1 MTTSRPSRL
10 TTLAAAV
17 SLGLGATFAGA
28 APAAAQQGMG
38 PEQEAAVQ
46 ELSTAP
52 TTAERAQWDA
62 ARTALAQ
69 AADEDFYAA
78 PDSIPG
84 TPGALIRQEP
94 MDFYLDP
101 VKLIRIPATA
111 TRIMYSSVSATG
123 EPIAVTG
130 TVLEPE
136 KQWTGSGERPVIAY
150 AVGTQGVGDQCAPS
164 KTLSTGEQYEG
175 VGISTLLNKGYT
187 VVVTDY
193 EGLGTEGLH
202 TYMVRQSQAHTVLD
216 SVRAAAGL
224 EGSGVTAT
232 SPVAI
237 AGYSQGGGA
246 AAAAAELAGEY
257 APELDVKAAYA
268 GAPPADLTQVADAI
282 DGGGSAAF
290 LLFAMAG
297 HFEAYGVD
305 PSLYLNALGMQTL
318 EEASTA
324 CTSDGSAFADLDSST
339 ITSSGQ
345 SFPELVRS
353 DRLLAGILADQRLGH
368 QGRHPEMPVMIAHSL
383 TDDVIPYRTGRELG
397 HRWCAEGAQVRF
409 DPVFTPTHVGGYV
422 AALPRATGFLDAAL
436 NDRRTADSCGWF

>member
-1 MTTSRPSRL
+1 MRSTRTSRL

-17 SLGLGATFAGA
+17 ALGVGAAFAGA
-28 APAAAQQGMG
+28 APAAAQNGMTA
-38 PEQEAAVQ
+38 EQEAAVQ

-52 TTAERAQWDA
+52 TPAEQRQWDA
-62 ARTALAQ
+62 ARSALAQ
-69 AADEDFYAA
+69 AADEDFYATPA
-78 PDSIPG
+78 SIPG
-84 TPGALIRQEP
+84 TPGTLIRQEP

-101 VKLIRIPATA
+101 VELIRYPATA
-111 TRIMYSSVSATG
+111 TRIMYSSVNAAG

-136 KQWTGSGERPVIAY
+136 TAWRGPGERPVIAY

-175 VGISTLLNKGYT
+175 IGISALLSMGYS
-187 VVVTDY
+187 VAVTDY

-202 TYMVRQSQAHTVLD
+202 TYMVRESQAHAVLD

-224 EGSGVTAT
+224 EGTAVSAT

-246 AAAAAELAGEY
+246 SAAAAELAGDY
-257 APELDVKAAYA
+257 APELDVKGAYA

-297 HFEAYGVD
+297 QLEAYGID
-305 PSLYLNALGMQTL
+305 PDRYLNALGLQTL

-324 CTSDGSAFADLDSST
+324 CTSDGSKFADLDSST
-339 ITSSGQ
+339 ITDSGQ

-353 DRLLAGILADQRLGH
+353 DAILAGILAGQRLGH
-368 QGRHPEMPVMIAHSL
+368 EGRAPDVPVMIAHSL
-383 TDDVIPYRTGRELG
+383 TDDVIPYRVGRELG
-397 HRWCAEGAQVRF
+397 HRWCDAGARVRF
-409 DPVFTPTHVGGYV
+409 DPVFTPTHVGGYI

-436 NDRRTADSCGWF
+436 NDRWTPNSCGWF

>member
-10 TTLAAAV
+10 ATVAAAV
-17 SLGLGATFAGA
+17 ALGLGATITGV

-38 PEQEAAVQ
+38 PEQEAAVH

-84 TPGALIRQEP
+84 TPGTLIRQEP
-94 MDFYLDP
+94 TEFYLDP

-136 KQWTGSGERPVIAY
+136 KEWTGSGERPVIAY

-175 VGISTLLNKGYT
+175 IGISALLAKGYT

-202 TYMVRQSQAHTVLD
+202 TYMVRESQAHAVLD
-216 SVRAAAGL
+216 SVRAAADV
-224 EGSGVTAT
+224 EGTAVSAT

-246 AAAAAELAGEY
+246 SAAAAELAGDY
-257 APELDVKAAYA
+257 APELDVKGAYA

-282 DGGGSAAF
+282 DGGDSAAF

-297 HFEAYGVD
+297 QLKAYGID
-305 PSLYLNALGMQTL
+305 PDRYLNALGLQTL
-318 EEASTA
+318 QEASTA
-324 CTSDGSAFADLDSST
+324 CTSDASTFAGLDSST
-339 ITSSGQ
+339 ITDSGQ

-353 DRLLAGILADQRLGH
+353 DAILAGILAGQRLGH
-368 QGRHPEMPVMIAHSL
+368 EGRAPEVPVMIAHSL
-383 TDDVIPYRTGRELG
+383 TDDVIPYRVGRELG
-397 HRWCAEGAQVRF
+397 HRWCAAGSRVRF

>member
-1 MTTSRPSRL
+1 MRISRPSRL

-17 SLGLGATFAGA
+17 ALGVGTAFAGA
-28 APAAAQQGMG
+28 APAAAQEGMTA
-38 PEQEAAVQ
+38 EQKAAVQ

-52 TTAERAQWDA
+52 TAAEQAQWDA

-78 PDSIPG
+78 PDSIPA
-84 TPGALIRQEP
+84 TPGTLIRQEP

-101 VKLIRIPATA
+101 VKLIRIPAHA
-111 TRIMYSSVSATG
+111 TRIMYSSVNATG

-136 KQWTGSGERPVIAY
+136 KEWTGSGERPVIAY

-175 VGISTLLNKGYT
+175 IGISALLNKGYT

-202 TYMVRQSQAHTVLD
+202 TYMVRESQAHTVLD

-224 EGSGVTAT
+224 EGSGVTAS
-232 SPVAI
+232 SPMAI

-257 APELDVKAAYA
+257 APELNVKGAYA

-282 DGGGSAAF
+282 DGGDSAAF

-297 HFEAYGVD
+297 QLEAYGVD
-305 PSLYLNALGMQTL
+305 PDLYLNALGMQTL

-324 CTSDGSAFADLDSST
+324 CTSDGSKFAGLNSST
-339 ITSSGQ
+339 VTDSGQ

-353 DRLLAGILADQRLGH
+353 DGLLAGILADQRLGH
-368 QGRHPEMPVMIAHSL
+368 EGRHPEMPVMIAHSL
-383 TDDVIPYRTGRELG
+383 TDDVIPYKVGRQLG
-397 HRWCAEGAQVRF
+397 HRWCAEGSRVRF
-409 DPVFTPTHVGGYV
+409 DPLATPTHVGGYV

-436 NDRRTADSCGWF
+436 NDRWTMDSCGWF